1 MEVLKGRV
9 ARELAALEE
18 RMERALERV
27 FDPGVRLP
35 PGTDSFRPAM
45 DVYETEH
52 ATVVRVELAGV
63 RSDDV
68 RLTLDGEYLQI
79 SGRRVVPPGDAPMRH
94 MQMEIPQG
102 HFERVLRIRTPY
114 DSDRVVAKL
123 DGGLLSV
130 ELPHRRGLS
139 RRIPVG
145 SAE

>member
-35 PGTDSFRPAM
+35 PGTDSFRPAI

-63 RSDDV
+63 RSEDV

-79 SGRRVVPPGDAPMRH
+79 SGRRSTTYERPPEH
-94 MQMEIPQG
+94 HLQMEIPRG
-102 HFERVLRIRTPY
+102 NFERVIRLPHPY
-114 DSDRVVAKL
+114 DPERVSAVLQAGIL
-123 DGGLLSV
+123 TV
-130 ELPHRRGLS
+130 ELPNLPPETRK
-139 RRIPVG
+139 IPVRP
-145 SAE
+145 A